1 MKIDLGKIDLDNF
14 MVHPHI
20 IAGETC
26 WLVQPVH
33 IGCKWTKDNLI
44 FRSSVWNSQGE
55 PVSLSFKKFFNW
67 GEQPEL
73 AYTPFS
79 MTANG
84 GTEAIEK
91 IDGSTL
97 IVSKYKGQLV
107 IRTRGTVDARKQ
119 ENGYEID
126 LLIQQYPKAFDFG
139 NVDTSDFSIIFEW
152 VTPSNRIVLNYG
164 DMPDLYLIGLIEH
177 KDYSMVSQ
185 TDLDIVAKEIGVK
198 RPKRFNFDKVKEMLE
213 GIEALKGQEG
223 VCVYCNGGQDIRK
236 VKSAWY
242 LACHRMKS
250 ELGSY
255 ERLID
260 FYFEQGLPD
269 YQDFYSYLEKNF
281 DFEIAEAYRGDIS
294 RICTGM
300 KEVNKLLES
309 MQTKVND
316 LKGKPRKDAAAV
328 ILQAYGQTN
337 RSGMAF
343 KLLDGKKLEN
353 DDIKKLLY
361 QVTKD

>member
-1 MKIDLGKIDLDNF
+1 MKIDLGQIDPDNF
-14 MVHPHI
+14 MAHPHI
-20 IAGETC
+20 IAGDTC
-26 WLVQPVH
+26 FLVQPVH
-33 IGCKWTKDNLI
+33 IGCRWNKDNLI
-44 FRSSVWNSQGE
+44 FRSSVWNLRGE

-67 GEQPEL
+67 GEQPDL
-73 AYTPFS
+73 TYTPFS

-84 GTEAIEK
+84 GVEALEK

-97 IVSKYKGQLV
+97 ILSMYKGQL
-107 IRTRGTVDARKQ
+107 IKRTRGTVDATKQ
-119 ENGYEID
+119 DNGYELAFLED
-126 LLIQQYPKAFDFG
+126 KYPGAFNHPMLMLG
-139 NVDTSDFSIIFEW
+139 YSLIFEW
-152 VTPSNRIVLNYG
+152 VSPENRIVLNYG
-164 DMPDLYLIGLIEH
+164 SEPDIYLTGAIFH
-177 KDYSMVSQ
+177 KDYSLAPQ
-185 TDLDIVAKEIGVK
+185 PLLDSIAIEMGVK
-198 RPKRFNFDKVKEMLE
+198 RPKRFKFDKVKEMLE
-213 GIEALKGQEG
+213 AVEALKGQEG
-223 VCVYCNGGQDIRK
+223 ICVYCNKGQDIRK

-255 ERLID
+255 ERLVD
-260 FYFEQGLPD
+260 FYFEQGLPEYQAFYD
-269 YQDFYSYLEKNF
+269 YLSKNF

-309 MQTKVND
+309 MQSKVND
-316 LKGKPRKDAAAV
+316 LKTKARKEAAAV
-328 ILQAYGQTN
+328 ILQAYGNTN

-353 DDIKKLLY
+353 DDMKKLLY